1 MLPDTWRI
9 EIIRS
14 RRKTLSITVREGN
27 VIRAR
32 APYRLSQKEIYG
44 FVESKQSWIRKQMD
58 RLADERERVKEEG
71 TFSKRELEELAGQLA
86 EVLPD
91 AVNRYAKELGVTYG
105 KIAVRNQ
112 RTLWGSCTGK
122 GNLSFNCLLALAPR
136 EVMDYV
142 VVHELCHRLEM
153 NHSAR
158 FWRLVER
165 TLPDY
170 QVRRRWLREEG
181 AILMKRM
188 AGNSY

>member
-14 RRKTLSITVREGN
+14 RRKTLSITVREDN

-71 TFSKRELEELAGQLA
+71 TFSRRELEELAGQLA
-86 EVLPD
+86 EVLPET
-91 AVNRYAKELGVTYG
+91 VNRYAKELGVTYG
-105 KIAVRNQ
+105 KISVRNQ

-165 TLPDY
+165 ILPDY

>member
-14 RRKTLSITVREGN
+14 RRKTLSITVREDN

-86 EVLPD
+86 EVLPET
-91 AVNRYAKELGVTYG
+91 VNRYAKELGVTYG
-105 KIAVRNQ
+105 RITVRDQ
-112 RTLWGSCTGK
+112 RTLWGSCTGR

-136 EVMDYV
+136 EVMDAA

-170 QVRRRWLREEG
+170 RVRRRWLREEG

-188 AGNSY
+188 AGNAY

>member
-44 FVESKQSWIRKQMD
+44 FVDSKQSWIRKQMD

-71 TFSKRELEELAGQLA
+71 TFSRREIEELAGQLA
-86 EVLPD
+86 EVLPET
-91 AVNRYAKELGVTYG
+91 VNRYAKELGVTYG
-105 KIAVRNQ
+105 KISVRNQ
-112 RTLWGSCTGK
+112 KTLWGSCTGK
-122 GNLSFNCLLALAPR
+122 GHLSFNCLLALAPR

>member
-1 MLPDTWRI
+1 MLPETWRM

-14 RRKTLSITVREGN
+14 RRKTLSLTVREGN
-27 VIRAR
+27 VILAR
-32 APYRLSQKEIYG
+32 APYGLSNHEIYK
-44 FVESKQSWIRKQMD
+44 FAEEKKAWIEKQMD
-58 RLADERERVKEEG
+58 RLDDERERVNEEG
-71 TFSKRELEELAGQLA
+71 TFSRRELEELADQLA
-86 EVLPD
+86 GVLPET
-91 AVNRYAKELGVTYG
+91 VKRYAGTLGVTYG
-105 KIAVRNQ
+105 KVTVRNQ
-112 RTLWGSCTGK
+112 KTLWGSCTGK

-158 FWRLVER
+158 FWRLVESV
-165 TLPDY
+165 LPDY
-170 QVRRRWLREEG
+170 RVRRRWLREEG

>member
-1 MLPDTWRI
+1 MVQDTWRI

-14 RRKTLSITVREGN
+14 RRKTLSITVRDGN
-27 VIRAR
+27 VILAR
-32 APYRLSQKEIYG
+32 APYGLSRKEISG
-44 FVESKQSWIRKQMD
+44 FVEAKQSWIRKQMA
-58 RLADERERVKEEG
+58 RLEDERERVEEEG
-71 TFSKRELEELAGQLA
+71 AFSGRELKEMARQLA
-86 EVLPD
+86 DVLPET
-91 AVNRYAKELGVTYG
+91 VNHYAKVLGVTYG
-105 KIAVRNQ
+105 KISVRNQ

-158 FWRLVER
+158 FWKLVER
-165 TLPDY
+165 ILPDY
-170 QVRRRWLREEG
+170 RVRRRWLREEG

>member
-1 MLPDTWRI
+1 
-9 EIIRS
+9 
-14 RRKTLSITVREGN
+14 
-27 VIRAR
+27 
-32 APYRLSQKEIYG
+32 
-44 FVESKQSWIRKQMD
+44 MD

-86 EVLPD
+86 EVLPET
-91 AVNRYAKELGVTYG
+91 VNRYAKELGVTYG
-105 KIAVRNQ
+105 RITVRNQ
-112 RTLWGSCTGK
+112 RTLWGSCTGR

-170 QVRRRWLREEG
+170 RVRRRWLREEG

-188 AGNSY
+188 AGNAY

>member
-27 VIRAR
+27 VIRTR

-71 TFSKRELEELAGQLA
+71 TFSRREMEELAGQLA
-86 EVLPD
+86 EVLPET
-91 AVNRYAKELGVTYG
+91 VNRYAKELGVTYG
-105 KIAVRNQ
+105 KISVRNQ
-112 RTLWGSCTGK
+112 KTLWGSCTGK

-158 FWRLVER
+158 FWRLVEQV
-165 TLPDY
+165 LPDY

>member
-71 TFSKRELEELAGQLA
+71 TFSRREIEELAGQLA
-86 EVLPD
+86 EVLPET
-91 AVNRYAKELGVTYG
+91 VNRYAKELGVTYG
-105 KIAVRNQ
+105 KISVRNQ
-112 RTLWGSCTGK
+112 KTLWGSCTGK

>member
-1 MLPDTWRI
+1 MLPDTWQI

-14 RRKTLSITVREGN
+14 KRKTLSITVREGN

-71 TFSKRELEELAGQLA
+71 TFSRREIEELAGQLA
-86 EVLPD
+86 EVLPET
-91 AVNRYAKELGVTYG
+91 VSRYAKELGVTYG
-105 KIAVRNQ
+105 KISVRNQ
-112 RTLWGSCTGK
+112 KTLWGSCTGK

-165 TLPDY
+165 ILPDY
-170 QVRRRWLREEG
+170 GVRRRWLREEG

-188 AGNSY
+188 TGNSY